1 MLHIML
7 GDDIVES
14 RKKFNSLKEE
24 YKKKQ
29 YDLIILDSSAIGEM
43 DKWLYQSIGLFSS
56 KKAFFGENLLSKKEN
71 KELLKKYDT
80 SDADINIIIWE
91 ETLEDRF
98 AKYIFKNAQLH
109 VSKLPHTIFKLLDAI
124 YPSNRREALFLLDA
138 ISKTINEHMILVM
151 MQKRIRELLII
162 KADLKPEKKLAD
174 WQIKRLKIHAA
185 KWDEK
190 KLSLLYDSLYR
201 VEVFSKTNGHYYS
214 VKKAL
219 DIVLFY
225 FL

>member
-1 MLHIML
+1 MLHIIL
-7 GDDIVES
+7 GDDNVES
-14 RKKFNSLKEE
+14 RKKFIGLKEE

-29 YDLIILDSSAIGEM
+29 YDIITLNSYTIGEM
-43 DKWLYQSIGLFSS
+43 DKWLYQSIGLFGP

-80 SDADINIIIWE
+80 SDADINIFIWE
-91 ETLEDRF
+91 ESLEDRF
-98 AKYIFKNAQLH
+98 IKYIFKNATLH
-109 VSKLPHTIFKLLDAI
+109 ISKLPYTIFKLLDAI
-124 YPSNRREALFLLDA
+124 YPSNRREALFLLDT

-151 MQKRIRELLII
+151 IQKRMRELLLI
-162 KADLKPEKKLAD
+162 KSDLKPDKKLAD
-174 WQIKRLKIHAA
+174 WQIKRLKMHAA

-190 KLSLLYDSLYR
+190 KLALFYDSLYR
-201 VEVFSKTNGHYYS
+201 VEVFSKTNGRYYS
-214 VKKAL
+214 VKKTL

>member
-1 MLHIML
+1 ML
-7 GDDIVES
+7 GDDSVAS
-14 RKKFNSLKEE
+14 RQKFIQLKEE

-29 YDLIILDSSAIGEM
+29 YDIITLDSYTIVEM
-43 DKWLYQSIGLFSS
+43 DKWLYQSIGLFAQ

-80 SDADINIIIWE
+80 TGTDIDIFILE
-91 ETLEDRF
+91 ESLEDRF
-98 AKYIFKNAQLH
+98 AKYIFKNAQFYI
-109 VSKLPHTIFKLLDAI
+109 SKLPYTIFKLLDAI
-124 YPSNRREALFLLDA
+124 YPSNRAEALFLLDA

-151 MQKRIRELLII
+151 MQRRIRELLLI
-162 KADLKPEKKLAD
+162 KADLKPDKKLAD
-174 WQIKRLKIHAA
+174 WQIKRLKIHIA

-190 KLSLLYDSLYR
+190 KLALLYDSLYR
-201 VEVFSKTNGHYYS
+201 IEVFSKTNGHYYS